1 MSHERSKDR
10 FTLGTTHSDEYMLS
24 RAYRTLEGFMGEK
37 YKDSQ
42 AFSSSIT
49 NNTDSNTTPKP
60 LTAEDVIRAAR
71 KQPKFTYNT
80 VASDVLVLSAACIGV
95 ILAGGLVVSVAIA
108 PIGDSVKQLIQE
120 IPTHPID
127 YAE

>member
-1 MSHERSKDR
+1 MNHERSKDSS
-10 FTLGTTHSDEYMLS
+10 TPGTIHSDEHTLS
-24 RAYRTLEGFMGEK
+24 RTYRSLEGFIGEK

-42 AFSSSIT
+42 AFAFS
-49 NNTDSNTTPKP
+49 NTDSNTTPKP
-60 LTAEDVIRAAR
+60 LTAEDIIRAAK

-80 VASDVLVLSAACIGV
+80 VASDLLVLSAACIGV

-108 PIGDSVKQLIQE
+108 LMGDSVKQLVRE
-120 IPTHPID
+120 MPTRPIN